1 MEIVVDTSAII
12 AVIANEPEKA
22 AIIRQTRGAALV
34 APHSIHWEIGNAF
47 SAMLKRSRIT
57 LTQAQ
62 QAIEIYRSI
71 PIRFVDI
78 DLELALEIANEFKI
92 YAYDAYILQC
102 ALQYKQPLI
111 ALDEDLVG
119 YARKK
124 GVRVVEVN
132 P

>member
-111 ALDEDLVG
+111 ALDEDLIG